1 RAPRIRLLGEE
12 AFHNTPV
19 SAGPSGSR
27 FSAGRSTTRCAPP
40 TCRRPR
46 LRAPRPRPAPPAQP
60 PASPG
65 PVIDGSATPAVTA
78 ARLLGGASR
87 LIRNGAV
94 TAVLTCPAA
103 ASRSC
108 RGTVRILAR
117 LPGQRTNRGGPRRER
132 VVGSRAYS
140 IRLGRRAR
148 IRIPLGR

>member
-1 RAPRIRLLGEE
+1 
-12 AFHNTPV
+12 
-19 SAGPSGSR
+19 
-27 FSAGRSTTRCAPP
+27 
-40 TCRRPR
+40 
-46 LRAPRPRPAPPAQP
+46 
-60 PASPG
+60 
-65 PVIDGSATPAVTA
+65 VIDGSATPAVTA

-148 IRIPLGR
+148 IRIPLGRAIRKLVARRGWARARLVVRSQRVAGMRPARATSRPIVLLRPGR